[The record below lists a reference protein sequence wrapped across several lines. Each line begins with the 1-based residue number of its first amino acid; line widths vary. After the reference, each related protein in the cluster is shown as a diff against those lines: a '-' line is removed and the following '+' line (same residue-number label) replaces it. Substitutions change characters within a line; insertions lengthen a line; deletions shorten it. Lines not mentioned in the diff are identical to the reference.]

1 MLVIS
6 STSFWSVFL
15 LYSTELASIITLL
28 KEFLLFSS
36 TFSAFCNSVASFT
49 ATSNII
55 LSTSSVASWLDSTF
69 LFVSSFLATSGA
81 FSDSLLLDSSLA
93 NDFLPLFLLGISVLT
108 FSSLA
113 TSFSVTSFPVV
124 SWLVSSL
131 LTVSLS
137 ATSFPVTSLLATSF
151 PVTSLLATS
160 LFVVSFEV
168 GCSVTTGLLLICCV
182 FWLLPSVELFSCLIS
197 ILLVLVSS
205 VTSAAW
211 ATLPIPKKIDAAT
224 ATDAVPTVNFFIE

>member
-49 ATSNII
+49 ATSNIT
-55 LSTSSVASWLDSTF
+55 LSTSSVAFWLDSTF
-69 LFVSSFLATSGA
+69 LFVSSFLATSGV

-113 TSFSVTSFPVV
+113 TSFSDTSFPVV

-137 ATSFPVTSLLATSF
+137 ATSFPVTSLLATS
-151 PVTSLLATS
+151 

-168 GCSVTTGLLLICCV
+168 GCSVTTGLLLFCFV
-182 FWLLPSVELFSCLIS
+182 FWLLPSVKLLSCLTS
-197 ILLVLVSS
+197 ILLILVSS